1 MGMRCLVFSDIHG
14 RAESLGVLPDDG
26 GLVKFCLGDVCAG
39 DPEGAGRAIDWLREH
54 GALCVSGTHDRPVVD
69 DGALEWFSVMEER
82 LRREG
87 RGNPGLLRRF
97 QEDAL
102 RLRRELNEEQ
112 LEYISSMPETRTVT
126 CGGRVIQMIHDSPLA
141 REDLT
146 KSRILNVEIAR
157 ANFGHPSFVGDILLV
172 GHSHV
177 PLVYREWEGEVTET
191 VFDGPGR
198 VELLEGRYILN
209 PGSLQ
214 RLRSYPG
221 YNESTRVFEGDDRVT
236 YGILDLDE
244 GYFEVR
250 FVERV

>member
-14 RAESLGVLPDDG
+14 RAESLDLLPDDG

-39 DPEGAGRAIDWLREH
+39 DPEGAGRAVDWLR
-54 GALCVSGTHDRPVVD
+54 GRGVLCVSGTHDRPVVD
-69 DGALEWFSVMEER
+69 DGALAWFGEMEER

-102 RLRRELNEEQ
+102 RLRRGLSGEH
-112 LEYISSMPETRTVT
+112 LEFISSMPETRTVT
-126 CGGRVIQMIHDSPLA
+126 CDGRVIQMIHDSLLA
-141 REDLT
+141 KEDVT
-146 KSRILNVEIAR
+146 MSRILNVEIAR
-157 ANFGHPSFVGDILLV
+157 ANFEHPSFVGDILLV

-177 PLVYREWEGEVTET
+177 PLAYRECDGEVTET
-191 VFDGPGR
+191 VFAGPGR

-214 RLRSYPG
+214 RLRSYPR
-221 YNESTRVFEGDDRVT
+221 YNERTRVFEGDDRIT

-250 FVERV
+250 FI

>member
-14 RAESLGVLPDDG
+14 RAESLDLLPEDE
-26 GLVKFCLGDVCAG
+26 GLVMFCLGDVCAG
-39 DPEGAGRAIDWLREH
+39 GPEGAGRAIDWLR
-54 GALCVSGTHDRPVVD
+54 GRGVVCVSGTHDRPVVD
-69 DGALEWFSVMEER
+69 DGALAWFGEMEER

-102 RLRRELNEEQ
+102 RLRRGLDGEQ
-112 LEYISSMPETRTVT
+112 LEFISSMPETRTVT
-126 CGGRVIQMIHDSPLA
+126 CGGRVIQMIHDSLLA
-141 REDLT
+141 REDST
-146 KSRILNVEIAR
+146 MSRILNVEIAR
-157 ANFGHPSFVGDILLV
+157 ASFGHPSFVGDILLV

-177 PLVYREWEGEVTET
+177 PLAYREWEEEVTET

-221 YNESTRVFEGDDRVT
+221 YNERTRVFEGDDRVT

-244 GYFEVR
+244 GYFEVK
-250 FVERV
+250 FVK